1 MVKTSALSVFPVHW
15 FMQQC
20 SIGQTCVSMVVKCL
34 CNDFTQFCP
43 CVYGEFVGAAHVKTV
58 KDLIYHATDMELSTI
73 QGNPQVWSE
82 SSLFAS

>member
-1 MVKTSALSVFPVHW
+1 MFHW
-15 FMQQC
+15 TDLRKHG
-20 SIGQTCVSMVVKCL
+20 SEGL